1 MGGLSVTLGTLAGSH
16 CLLGPI
22 RTQGTTA
29 EKELCTASRDEAP
42 LGVMGADAE
51 LGASGPTEGACCL
64 AHGDLP
70 ANRVESSWKELA
82 ETSNHHEE
90 HGPGLEEQVTG

>member
-1 MGGLSVTLGTLAGSH
+1 MSPLGLWQEAIAYSAPFEPRAQPQKRSSVPPAGAR
-16 CLLGPI
+16 P
-22 RTQGTTA
+22 
-29 EKELCTASRDEAP
+29 P
-42 LGVMGADAE
+42 LGVLGADAE